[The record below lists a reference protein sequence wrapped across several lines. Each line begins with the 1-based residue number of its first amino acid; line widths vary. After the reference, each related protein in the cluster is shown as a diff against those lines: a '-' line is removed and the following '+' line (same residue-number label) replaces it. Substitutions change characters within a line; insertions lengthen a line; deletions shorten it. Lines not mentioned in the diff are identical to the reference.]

1 MAEQQQTVD
10 QSIAQEELNIP
21 PKKNAFQVLR
31 DWPLQRQLAL
41 GGVLLVSITLFTVLI
56 IQVRTA
62 DQQLLY
68 ANLSANDAASVTEWL
83 KGQKVPYSL
92 KDGGKSIWI
101 PADQIY
107 QTRLDLAANGLP
119 SGGGVGFEI
128 FDKQSFALTDYV
140 QKVNFTRALQGELAR
155 TISSLAPVEST
166 RVHLAIPEK
175 RLFKNQQKSA
185 TASVIV
191 SLVAGRTLEPGQVQG
206 IINLV
211 AGSVTGLT
219 PENVKVI
226 DSNGVVLEG
235 FKRAEDSRLL
245 STDMLAFQR
254 EIETQM
260 QMRAEDL
267 LEKTMGPER
276 ALVRVS
282 ANIDFSKV
290 EKTEELYDGND
301 PVIRS
306 EQVSS
311 ESSTS
316 ATNGGIPGVESNLQG
331 NAGGGGGSGPTHNK
345 NSRITNFEI
354 SKTVSHTVNPVGTIT
369 GISVAVLVAD
379 RTKVNSE
386 TGEVTTIPRTEEELE
401 SIKNMVATAIGLV
414 PSRGDKINVQSM
426 PFIETADKGDST
438 SGSAITTIMNF
449 IPLLKYALIFLGI
462 FLTYFIFLRPVMK
475 TVKGEVEKHNKT
487 VEEMELERFRAQQ
500 EEAKEPPP
508 PVDIAI
514 SNIRKEVMEE
524 SAPTS
529 FIVKKWIQ
537 EG

>member
-10 QSIAQEELNIP
+10 QSTAQEELNIP
-21 PKKNAFQVLR
+21 PRKNAFQVLR

-41 GGVLLVSITLFTVLI
+41 GGVLVVSIILFTVLI

-68 ANLSANDAASVTEWL
+68 ANLSANDAASITEWL

-191 SLVAGRTLEPGQVQG
+191 SLVAGQTLEPGQVQG

-290 EKTEELYDGND
+290 EKTEELYDGDD

-345 NSRITNFEI
+345 KF
-354 SKTVSHTVNPVGTIT
+354 
-369 GISVAVLVAD
+369 
-379 RTKVNSE
+379 
-386 TGEVTTIPRTEEELE
+386 
-401 SIKNMVATAIGLV
+401 
-414 PSRGDKINVQSM
+414 
-426 PFIETADKGDST
+426 
-438 SGSAITTIMNF
+438 
-449 IPLLKYALIFLGI
+449 
-462 FLTYFIFLRPVMK
+462 
-475 TVKGEVEKHNKT
+475 
-487 VEEMELERFRAQQ
+487 
-500 EEAKEPPP
+500 
-508 PVDIAI
+508 
-514 SNIRKEVMEE
+514 SNHKL
-524 SAPTS
+524 
-529 FIVKKWIQ
+529 
-537 EG
+537 